1 MMLTLIEGAEIFS
14 PTHLGQQDLLVADG
28 RIAWMGK
35 GLTVPANWP
44 LNRVD
49 GRGSYL
55 VPGLVDPLAH
65 ITGGGGEGGFAF
77 RTPELAACDALKAGV
92 TTLVAALGT
101 DSLTRTPAQVLGKV
115 REFRAAGVSAFMY
128 TGSYHLPVK
137 TLTGTVESDIILI
150 PEVLGVGEVAISDHR
165 SSAPTHHELARLAS
179 EARVA
184 GLLAGKSGVS
194 FFHIGDGKGAL
205 APLRALRDETDIPL
219 RQLYPT
225 HCNRN
230 PWLFAEALEWGK
242 AGGWVDL
249 TTSSFPDLLE
259 DGERLAADGLAEL
272 LAAGVPAA
280 RITFSS
286 DANASLPRFDGEGR
300 LIEMRCGQIASLWQ
314 QCVRATRLGVSLER
328 ALAAVTSN
336 PAQALG
342 LGSKGRIGV
351 GQDADLL
358 LIHARTFAIER
369 VMSGGL
375 WRE

>member
-77 RTPELAACDALKAGV
+77 RTPELAACEALKAGV

-101 DSLTRTPAQVLGKV
+101 DSLTRSPAQVLGKV
-115 REFRAAGVSAFMY
+115 REFRTAGVSAFMY

-230 PWLFAEALEWGK
+230 PWLFAEAIEWGK

-272 LAAGVPAA
+272 LAAGVPAE

-358 LIHARTFAIER
+358 LVHTRTFAIER
-369 VMSGGL
+369 VMSGGQ
-375 WRE
+375 WRG

>member
-1 MMLTLIEGAEIFS
+1 MLTLIEGAEIFS

-77 RTPELAACDALKAGV
+77 RTPELAASEALKAGV

-101 DSLTRTPAQVLGKV
+101 DSLTRTPTQVLGKV

-137 TLTGTVESDIILI
+137 TLTGTVESDIILL

-165 SSAPTHHELARLAS
+165 SSAPTYHELARLAS

-230 PWLFAEALEWGK
+230 PWLFAEAIEWGK

-272 LAAGVPAA
+272 LAAGVPAE

-286 DANASLPRFDGEGR
+286 DANASLPRFDDEGR

-314 QCVRATRLGVSLER
+314 QCMRATQLGVSLER
-328 ALAAVTSN
+328 ALAAVTLN

-358 LIHARTFAIER
+358 LVHARTFAIER
-369 VMSGGL
+369 VMSGGQ
-375 WRE
+375 WRG

>member
-77 RTPELAACDALKAGV
+77 RTPELAASEALKAGV

-230 PWLFAEALEWGK
+230 PWLFAEAIEWGK

-272 LAAGVPAA
+272 LAVGVPAE

-286 DANASLPRFDGEGR
+286 DANASLPRFDGEGH

-358 LIHARTFAIER
+358 LVHARTFAIER
-369 VMSGGL
+369 VMSGGQ
-375 WRE
+375 WRG

>member
-1 MMLTLIEGAEIFS
+1 MLTLIEGAEIYS
-14 PTHLGQQDLLVADG
+14 PAHLGQQDLLVADG

-35 GLTVPANWP
+35 GLPIPADWP
-44 LNRVD
+44 LVRVD
-49 GRGSYL
+49 GRGCYL

-65 ITGGGGEGGFAF
+65 ITGGGGEGGFGF
-77 RTPELAACDALKAGV
+77 RTPELAASEALAAGV

-101 DSLTRTPAQVLGKV
+101 DSLTRSPAQVLGKV

-137 TLTGTVESDIILI
+137 TLTGSVESDILLI

-165 SSAPTHHELARLAS
+165 SSAPTHDELARLVS

-184 GLLAGKSGVS
+184 GLLSGKSGVS
-194 FFHIGDGKGAL
+194 FFHLGDGKGAL

-230 PWLFAEALEWGK
+230 PWLFAEAIDWGR

-249 TTSSFPDLLE
+249 TTSSFPDLLD
-259 DGERLAADGLAEL
+259 DGEQLAADALVGL
-272 LAAGVPAA
+272 LAAGVRAD
-280 RITFSS
+280 RISFSS

-300 LIEMRCGQIASLWQ
+300 LIELRCGQIASLWQ
-314 QCVRATRLGVSLER
+314 ECVQACQKGV
-328 ALAAVTSN
+328 ALDIALSVVTAN
-336 PAQALG
+336 PARALG
-342 LGSKGRIGV
+342 LGGKGSIGV

-358 LIHARTFAIER
+358 LIDPSSLAILR
-369 VMSGGL
+369 VMSGGQ
-375 WRE
+375 WRT

>member
-77 RTPELAACDALKAGV
+77 RTPELAASEALKAGV

-230 PWLFAEALEWGK
+230 PWLFAEAIEWGK

-272 LAAGVPAA
+272 LAAGVPAE

-342 LGSKGRIGV
+342 LGSKGRIWV

-369 VMSGGL
+369 VMSGGQ
-375 WRE
+375 WRG

>member
-77 RTPELAACDALKAGV
+77 RTPELAACEALKAGV

-230 PWLFAEALEWGK
+230 PWLFAEAIEWGK

-272 LAAGVPAA
+272 LAAGVPAD

-286 DANASLPRFDGEGR
+286 DANASLPRFDGEGL

-328 ALAAVTSN
+328 ALAAVTLN

-342 LGSKGRIGV
+342 LSSKGRIGV

-358 LIHARTFAIER
+358 LVHARTFAIER
-369 VMSGGL
+369 VMSGGQ
-375 WRE
+375 WRG

>member
-1 MMLTLIEGAEIFS
+1 MLTLIEGAEIFS

-77 RTPELAACDALKAGV
+77 RTPELAASEALKAGV

-230 PWLFAEALEWGK
+230 PWLFAEAIEWGK

-259 DGERLAADGLAEL
+259 DGERLAADGLVEL
-272 LAAGVPAA
+272 LAAGVPAE

-286 DANASLPRFDGEGR
+286 DANASLPRFDDEGR

-314 QCVRATRLGVSLER
+314 QCMRATRLGVSLER

-369 VMSGGL
+369 VMSGGQ
-375 WRE
+375 WRG

>member
-77 RTPELAACDALKAGV
+77 RTPELAASEALKAGV

-101 DSLTRTPAQVLGKV
+101 DSLTRTPVQVLGKV
-115 REFRAAGVSAFMY
+115 REFLAAGVSAFMY

-230 PWLFAEALEWGK
+230 PWLFAEAIEWGK

-272 LAAGVPAA
+272 LAAGVPAD

>member
-1 MMLTLIEGAEIFS
+1 MLTLIEGAEVFS
-14 PTHLGQQDLLVADG
+14 PAPLGQQDLLVADG

-35 GLTVPANWP
+35 GLTVPADWP
-44 LNRVD
+44 LARVD
-49 GRGSYL
+49 GRSRYL

-77 RTPELAACDALKAGV
+77 RTPELAASEALQAGV

-137 TLTGTVESDIILI
+137 TLTGSVESDIMLI

-165 SSAPTHHELARLAS
+165 SSAPTHDELARLAS

-194 FFHIGDGKGAL
+194 FFHLGDGRGAL
-205 APLRALRDETDIPL
+205 APLRALRDGTDIPL

-230 PWLFAEALEWGK
+230 PWLFAEAIEWGR

-249 TTSSFPDLLE
+249 TASSFPDLLD
-259 DGERLAADGLAEL
+259 DGGQLAADALVAL
-272 LAAGVPAA
+272 LAAGVPAE
-280 RITFSS
+280 RISFSS

-300 LIEMRCGQIASLWQ
+300 LIELRCGQIGSLWEQ
-314 QCVRATRLGVSLER
+314 FSRACALGVPLAS
-328 ALAAVTSN
+328 ALAVVTAN
-336 PAQALG
+336 PARALG
-342 LGSKGRIGV
+342 LTGKGTLGV

-358 LIHARTFAIER
+358 LIDPGTLVIGR
-369 VMSGGL
+369 VMSGGQ
-375 WRE
+375 WRA

>member
-1 MMLTLIEGAEIFS
+1 MLTLIEGAEIFS

-77 RTPELAACDALKAGV
+77 RTPELAACEALKAGV

-101 DSLTRTPAQVLGKV
+101 DSLTRSPAQVLGKV
-115 REFRAAGVSAFMY
+115 REFRTAGVSAFMY

-230 PWLFAEALEWGK
+230 PWLFAEAIEWGK

-272 LAAGVPAA
+272 LAAGVPAE

-358 LIHARTFAIER
+358 LVHTRTFAIER
-369 VMSGGL
+369 VMSGGQ
-375 WRE
+375 WRG

>member
-1 MMLTLIEGAEIFS
+1 MLTLIEGAEIFS

-77 RTPELAACDALKAGV
+77 RTPELAASEALKAGV

-101 DSLTRTPAQVLGKV
+101 DSLARTPAQVLGKV

-205 APLRALRDETDIPL
+205 ALLRALRDETDIPL

-230 PWLFAEALEWGK
+230 PWLFAEAIEWGK

-272 LAAGVPAA
+272 LAAGVPAE

-369 VMSGGL
+369 VMSGGQ
-375 WRE
+375 WRG

>member
-1 MMLTLIEGAEIFS
+1 MLTLIEGAEIFS
-14 PTHLGQQDLLVADG
+14 PTYLGQQDLLVADG
-28 RIAWMGK
+28 RIAWMGQ
-35 GLTVPANWP
+35 GLTVPENWP
-44 LNRVD
+44 LHRVD
-49 GRGSYL
+49 GHGRYL

-77 RTPELAACDALKAGV
+77 RTPELAASEALKAGV

-137 TLTGTVESDIILI
+137 TLTGKVESDIILI

-165 SSAPTHHELARLAS
+165 SSAPTHDELARLAS

-194 FFHIGDGKGAL
+194 FFHVGDGKGAL
-205 APLRALRDETDIPL
+205 APLRVLRDETDIPL

-230 PWLFAEALEWGK
+230 PWLFAEAIEWGK

-259 DGERLAADGLAEL
+259 DGERLAADALVEQ
-272 LAAGVPAA
+272 LAANVPAD

-328 ALAAVTSN
+328 ALAVVTSN

-358 LIHARTFAIER
+358 LVHDRTFAIER
-369 VMSGGL
+369 VMSGGQ

>member
-1 MMLTLIEGAEIFS
+1 MLTLIEGAEIFS

-35 GLTVPANWP
+35 GLTVPTNWP
-44 LNRVD
+44 LHRVD
-49 GRGSYL
+49 GRGRYL

-77 RTPELAACDALKAGV
+77 RTPELAASEALMAGV

-165 SSAPTHHELARLAS
+165 SSAPTHDELARLAS

-194 FFHIGDGKGAL
+194 FFHVGDGKGAL
-205 APLRALRDETDIPL
+205 APLRALRDKTDIPL

-230 PWLFAEALEWGK
+230 PWLFAEAVEWGK

-259 DGERLAADGLAEL
+259 DGERLAADALVEL
-272 LAAGVPAA
+272 LAASVPAEC
-280 RITFSS
+280 ITFSS

-314 QCVRATRLGVSLER
+314 QCVRATQLGVSLER

-358 LIHARTFAIER
+358 LVHDRTFAIER

>member
-1 MMLTLIEGAEIFS
+1 MLTLIEGAEVFS
-14 PTHLGQQDLLVADG
+14 PAPLGQQDLLVADG

-35 GLTVPANWP
+35 GLTVPADWP
-44 LNRVD
+44 LVRVD
-49 GRGSYL
+49 GRGRYL

-77 RTPELAACDALKAGV
+77 RTRELAADEALAAGV

-115 REFRAAGVSAFMY
+115 REFRTAGVSAYMY

-137 TLTGTVESDIILI
+137 TLTGSVESDIMLI

-165 SSAPTHHELARLAS
+165 SSAPTHDELARLAS

-184 GLLAGKSGVS
+184 GLLSGKSGVS
-194 FFHIGDGKGAL
+194 FFHLGDGRGAL
-205 APLRALRDETDIPL
+205 APLRALRDATDIPL

-230 PWLFAEALEWGK
+230 PWLFAEAIDWGR

-249 TTSSFPDLLE
+249 TASSFPDLLD
-259 DGERLAADGLAEL
+259 DGEQLAADALVGLL
-272 LAAGVPAA
+272 TAGVPWD
-280 RITFSS
+280 RISFSS

-300 LIEMRCGQIASLWQ
+300 LIELRSGQIGSLWQ
-314 QCVRATRLGVSLER
+314 QCIRACALGVPLAS
-328 ALAAVTSN
+328 ALAVVTAN
-336 PAQALG
+336 PARALG
-342 LGSKGRIGV
+342 LTGKGSLGV

-358 LIHARTFAIER
+358 LIDPETLAIER
-369 VMSGGL
+369 VMSGGQ
-375 WRE
+375 WRA

>member
-1 MMLTLIEGAEIFS
+1 MLTLIEGAQIHS
-14 PTHLGQQDLLVADG
+14 PAPLGQQDLLVADG

-35 GLTVPANWP
+35 GLTVPADWP
-44 LNRVD
+44 LTRVD
-49 GRGSYL
+49 AGGRYL

-65 ITGGGGEGGFAF
+65 ITGGGGEGGFGF
-77 RTPELAACDALKAGV
+77 RTPELSAREAMAAGV

-101 DSLTRTPAQVLGKV
+101 DSLTRSPAQVLGKV

-137 TLTGTVESDIILI
+137 TLTGTVESDIMLI

-165 SSAPTHHELARLAS
+165 SSAPTHDELARLVS

-194 FFHIGDGKGAL
+194 FFHLGDGQGAL
-205 APLRALRDETDIPL
+205 APLRALRDKTDIPL

-230 PWLFAEALEWGK
+230 PWLFTEAIEWGK

-249 TTSSFPDLLE
+249 TTSSFPDLVE
-259 DGERLAADGLAEL
+259 DGERLAADALVEL
-272 LAAGVPAA
+272 LAANVPAD
-280 RITFSS
+280 RISFSS

-314 QCVRATRLGVSLER
+314 ECVRACQLGVPLEV
-328 ALAAVTSN
+328 ALAVVSAN

-342 LGSKGRIGV
+342 LGGKGRIGV

-358 LIHARTFAIER
+358 LIKSASLAITK
-369 VMSGGL
+369 VMSGGQ
-375 WRE
+375 WRS

>member
-1 MMLTLIEGAEIFS
+1 MLTLIEGAEIFS
-14 PTHLGQQDLLVADG
+14 PTQLGQQDLLVADG

-44 LNRVD
+44 LHRVD
-49 GRGSYL
+49 GRGRYL

-65 ITGGGGEGGFAF
+65 ITGGGGEGGFAL
-77 RTPELAACDALKAGV
+77 RTPELAANEALKAGV

-165 SSAPTHHELARLAS
+165 SSAPTYDELARLAS

-194 FFHIGDGKGAL
+194 FFHVGDGKGAL

-230 PWLFAEALEWGK
+230 PWLFAEAIEWGK

-259 DGERLAADGLAEL
+259 DGERLAADAFLEL
-272 LAAGVPAA
+272 LAANVPAE
-280 RITFSS
+280 RISFSS

-358 LIHARTFAIER
+358 LVHDRTFAIER